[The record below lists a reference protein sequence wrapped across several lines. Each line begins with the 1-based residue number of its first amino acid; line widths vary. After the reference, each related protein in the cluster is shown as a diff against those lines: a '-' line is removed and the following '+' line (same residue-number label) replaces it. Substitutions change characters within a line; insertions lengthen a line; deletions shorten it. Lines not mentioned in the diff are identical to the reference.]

1 MKKQLTGH
9 PLMVVAPLLLGI
21 LLQPAFGSAQSPTI
35 RLAVVPAPVDT
46 GLLQEL
52 VPDFQAQTGYRVEVY
67 SRPDLANL
75 FAAARM
81 GWADLI
87 ISHYGHPE
95 VESFMTGG
103 FGLWPHTVFA
113 NQSAVIGPREDPAQI
128 RGLSDA
134 AEALR
139 RIIASGSRFVTTRTP
154 TPKSIEQV
162 LLASIGASPR
172 GDWYLDLGLQ
182 GDAAFPVAD
191 RLGAYTIFGLQPF
204 LTWQE
209 KCSPLDGPTAPGPA
223 NTQLV
228 TLTGPANAPNATG
241 SACRLEPLVVDD
253 PFLQRLMVSIV
264 VNPDTVPGVNAQGA
278 KAFQAYLL
286 TPMVQARI
294 ARFRDPRTHHRTWW
308 PSGLHN
314 AETRR

>member
-21 LLQPAFGSAQSPTI
+21 LLQPAFGSAQSPPI

-209 KCSPLDGPTAPGPA
+209 KCSPLDARI
-223 NTQLV
+223 
-228 TLTGPANAPNATG
+228 TGPGGQAVSTTPKHDASPEGNYVDHSQKPIGRNRAAKSPRDRCEPSDTSGADQAG
-241 SACRLEPLVVDD
+241 SGDERGLPRGKER
-253 PFLQRLMVSIV
+253 FEQ
-264 VNPDTVPGVNAQGA
+264 PGLGPGA
-278 KAFQAYLL
+278 RKPADAALPQL
-286 TPMVQARI
+286 
-294 ARFRDPRTHHRTWW
+294 
-308 PSGLHN
+308 SS
-314 AETRR
+314 